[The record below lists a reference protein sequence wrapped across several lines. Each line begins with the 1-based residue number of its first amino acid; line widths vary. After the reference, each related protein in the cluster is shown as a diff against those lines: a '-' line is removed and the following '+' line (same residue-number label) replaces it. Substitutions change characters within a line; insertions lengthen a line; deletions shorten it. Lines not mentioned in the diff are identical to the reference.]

1 MVAYDK
7 NILKA
12 NLYNS
17 AKNSKLQKQQKD
29 SLKRCAS
36 IESISKKDYDNDKIK
51 FFFHKLFS
59 RKIPKETNGQPHSK
73 KKSEKKH
80 ATLERRYSAN
90 DKMMIKYDQE
100 FLRNESLRRK
110 KENTENGK
118 HSKSSEDLT
127 KSDIATEK
135 TMQCTASG
143 KNDESKPPKSP
154 RNHHKITGNH
164 VRSPLTETENPN
176 EQNDLTKLKTARSR
190 DNIDETEGNEDP
202 VSAPTKESL
211 TEKYYNVKEKL
222 DTIISELEL
231 TNSKLFSLQSEL
243 DLFDEEDPDLLKEE
257 TKLDAELE
265 STQLLLKS
273 VKRFTFEQKKEMAHN
288 MKTIDILDR
297 ELKSHRKQVTKK
309 VRKTHQVQHVP
320 RIITKGVQTR
330 GTVQVS

>member
-51 FFFHKLFS
+51 IFFHKLFS
-59 RKIPKETNGQPHSK
+59 RKCPKETNGQPHSK

-110 KENTENGK
+110 NTENGK
-118 HSKSSEDLT
+118 NSKSSEDLT
-127 KSDIATEK
+127 KSDITNEK
-135 TMQCTASG
+135 TIQCIASG
-143 KNDESKPPKSP
+143 KNDKSKQPKSP
-154 RNHHKITGNH
+154 KNHHKVTKNPM
-164 VRSPLTETENPN
+164 RSPLTERQNTN
-176 EQNDLTKLKTARSR
+176 ELNDLPKLKTARSR
-190 DNIDETEGNEDP
+190 DDIDETEGNEDP
-202 VSAPTKESL
+202 VSAPTKETL
-211 TEKYYNVKEKL
+211 TAEYYNAKEKL

-231 TNSKLFSLQSEL
+231 THSKLFSLQSEL

-273 VKRFTFEQKKEMAHN
+273 VKRFTSEQKKEMAHN

-330 GTVQVS
+330 GAVQVS